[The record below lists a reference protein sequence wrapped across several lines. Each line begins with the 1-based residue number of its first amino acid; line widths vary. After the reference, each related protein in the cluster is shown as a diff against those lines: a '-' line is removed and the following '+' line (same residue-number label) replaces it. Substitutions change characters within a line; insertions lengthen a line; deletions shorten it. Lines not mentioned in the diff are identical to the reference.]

1 MARSR
6 NLRKTRVLIVD
17 DSAKLREGLT
27 SLCELQSK
35 LEVVGTA
42 GDGVEAL
49 EAIRNLKPDVV
60 SLDIRMPKMSGI
72 EVLRAIRRDRLTC
85 TPIILSGM
93 VDKIFREKCLKLGAR
108 YVFDKG
114 TELEKYLRALGR
126 SRKTKRK
133 SRGVRP
139 SPGAAASVLPT
150 GLKSTD
156 AASHASVEVRPL
168 LRPGTGA
175 LRKFKRSK

>member
-27 SLCELQSK
+27 SLCELQSE

-60 SLDIRMPKMSGI
+60 SLDVRMPNMSGI
-72 EVLRAIRRDRLTC
+72 EVLRAIRRDRLHC
-85 TPIILSGM
+85 TPIVLSGM
-93 VDKIFREKCLKLGAR
+93 ADKIFRNKCLKLGAK
-108 YVFDKG
+108 YVFDKA
-114 TELEKYLRALGR
+114 TELEEYLQALSR
-126 SRKTKRK
+126 SHKTKR
-133 SRGVRP
+133 R
-139 SPGAAASVLPT
+139 SPGARRAAPI
-150 GLKSTD
+150 
-156 AASHASVEVRPL
+156 
-168 LRPGTGA
+168 
-175 LRKFKRSK
+175 

>member
-1 MARSR
+1 MARIR

-27 SLCELQSK
+27 SLRELQSE

-60 SLDIRMPKMSGI
+60 SLDIRMPGMSGI
-72 EVLRAIRRDRLTC
+72 EVLKAIRRDRLTC

-93 VDKIFREKCLKLGAR
+93 ADKIFRKKCLELGAR
-108 YVFDKG
+108 YVFDKS
-114 TELEKYLRALGR
+114 TELEKFLRVLSR
-126 SRKTKRK
+126 SHKTKRK
-133 SRGVRP
+133 LSADKSGSRKRAGARAFAP
-139 SPGAAASVLPT
+139 SGKDPARSIVDRAA
-150 GLKSTD
+150 D
-156 AASHASVEVRPL
+156 VE
-168 LRPGTGA
+168 
-175 LRKFKRSK
+175 

>member
-1 MARSR
+1 MAKIR

-27 SLCELQSK
+27 SLCELQSE

-60 SLDIRMPKMSGI
+60 SLDIRMPGMSGI
-72 EVLRAIRRDRLTC
+72 EVLQVIRRDRLTC

-93 VDKIFREKCLKLGAR
+93 ADEFFRRKCIALGAR

-114 TELEKYLRALGR
+114 AELEKFLRALGR
-126 SRKTKRK
+126 PHKNQKKISR
-133 SRGVRP
+133 SAHFVP
-139 SPGAAASVLPT
+139 S
-150 GLKSTD
+150 
-156 AASHASVEVRPL
+156 E
-168 LRPGTGA
+168 
-175 LRKFKRSK
+175 

>member
-1 MARSR
+1 MARIR

-27 SLCELQSK
+27 SLCELQLE

-60 SLDIRMPKMSGI
+60 SLDIRMPRMSGI
-72 EVLRAIRRDRLTC
+72 EVLRVIQRDRLAC
-85 TPIILSGM
+85 TPIVLCGM
-93 VDKIFREKCLKLGAR
+93 ADEIFRRKCIALGAR

-114 TELEKYLRALGR
+114 TDLEKFLKVLGR
-126 SRKTKRK
+126 SHKSEENFPQRK
-133 SRGVRP
+133 SRRTRSATVRRGN
-139 SPGAAASVLPT
+139 SGASRRST
-150 GLKSTD
+150 GGK
-156 AASHASVEVRPL
+156 
-168 LRPGTGA
+168 
-175 LRKFKRSK
+175 

>member
-1 MARSR
+1 MARIR

-27 SLCELQSK
+27 SLCELHSE
-35 LEVVGTA
+35 LEVIGTA

-60 SLDIRMPKMSGI
+60 SLDIRMPGMSGI
-72 EVLRAIRRDRLTC
+72 EVLRAIQRDRLTC
-85 TPIILSGM
+85 TPIVLSGM
-93 VDKIFREKCLKLGAR
+93 ADEIFRKKCLKLGAR
-108 YVFDKG
+108 YVFDKS

-126 SRKTKRK
+126 SHKTRRT

-139 SPGAAASVLPT
+139 SPGAAASVPPT
-150 GLKSTD
+150 GVRSTG
-156 AASHASVEVRPL
+156 AASQARIEVRPL

-175 LRKFKRSK
+175 LRKIKRNK